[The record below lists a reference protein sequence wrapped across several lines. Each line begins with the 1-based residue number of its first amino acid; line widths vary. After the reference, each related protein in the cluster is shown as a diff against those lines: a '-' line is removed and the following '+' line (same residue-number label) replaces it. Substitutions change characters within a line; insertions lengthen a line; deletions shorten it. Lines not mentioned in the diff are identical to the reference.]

1 MRLKSIK
8 LAGFKSFVDPTTAL
22 FPTNRTAVIGPNG
35 CGKSNVIDA
44 VRWVM
49 GESSARLLRG
59 ESMAD
64 VIFNG
69 STARKPVSQASIELI
84 FDNSDVSLGGA
95 YASYNE
101 ISVRRLVNRD
111 GRSDYFL
118 NGARCRRKDIT
129 DLFLGTGLGPRSYA
143 IIEQGMI
150 SRLIEAKPEELRV
163 YLEEAAGISRYK
175 DRRRETETR
184 MRHTRENMDR
194 LQDIRQELE
203 RQLQHLEKQAQS
215 AEKYRILKDEE
226 LQIRA
231 ELLVLRWRL
240 LERERSQLEKSQND
254 MTGHIELQRVEVEEA
269 EQRLTLMAE
278 QRSILA
284 LQHQQIAEEF
294 YRLGSDVDRLQQSI
308 QHHEQRSKDLG
319 RSLLEA
325 EQECLQLQAVDGT
338 DVAEEARCKA
348 QLGALLP
355 ELAIAQERMEDIQQQ
370 VLIMDEQ
377 WQSKQKQLEHAQ
389 AQERIYRQQAE
400 VQQTRLKQL
409 EQAMKRS
416 SERLERL
423 AQEHGLMLEA
433 EPEEELLLLRDR
445 LEDIHQRQLQGEDQS
460 RLIQQHIVEAR
471 QELSVGQK
479 ALDELRTGLRQL
491 EGERASL
498 ETLQRDALAISHLQ
512 TAALTES
519 MPAVAAQLHV
529 DDPWV
534 RSVEA
539 VLGRRLQA
547 RWLEPDRWDQIPLD
561 QAKTQG
567 WVVLTEW
574 IKQQEWEEDAL
585 VHKVHPKSVHP
596 WLAGA
601 RCASSLEE
609 AMARRSE
616 LVPGA
621 FWVTADGV
629 MVGPNWQQWPDRQQ
643 PGQGV
648 LERQR
653 RLDAKVVEIEQLR
666 MLMADQEERVRIAR
680 EAVLEKEQG
689 LEDHRHQQN
698 ELSRQRALLMADH
711 SARQARREQILARRQ
726 RLDQEM
732 AEVGQH
738 RQHDEDEYRQ
748 TREALAMALESLNDY
763 GTEVEKALAERD
775 ACSLARD
782 QIRAQ
787 LSAQHMVLQNMQL
800 EERQWSTRLQ
810 GIQVTRERTN
820 TRLLASRQRLDQI
833 QQSLEEHRQLIVPG
847 AVDVQQVLQLRQAAE
862 QTMQERSD
870 AMHVLEASL
879 RQTTQARHVLQQK
892 LDERRTELA
901 TIDIRIQ
908 DAVSRQQ
915 VLLEQLREQGVQL
928 EQVLARLA
936 DDAEDTV
943 WAERLDNVQ
952 KRIARLGAINL
963 AAIEEYKAQ
972 QERKIYLDD
981 QYADL
986 EEALQTL
993 EQAIRKID
1001 RETRSLFKETFE
1013 KVNDGFKALFP
1024 KVFGGGEAWLELDG
1038 EDLLEAGVTIMARP
1052 PGKRNSTIHLLSGG
1066 EKALT
1071 ALSLVFSIFAL
1082 NPAPFCMLDEVDA
1095 PLDDANVGRFARLVE
1110 EMAEQVQ
1117 FIFITH
1123 NKIAMEMAEQLIG
1136 VTMHEPGVSRLV
1148 SVNLEEAARM
1158 AAV

>member
-8 LAGFKSFVDPTTAL
+8 LAGFKSFVDPTTAF

-69 STARKPVSQASIELI
+69 STARKPVSQASIELM
-84 FDNSDVSLGGA
+84 FDNADASLLGA
-95 YASYNE
+95 YASYSE
-101 ISVRRLVNRD
+101 ISVRRLVSRD

-175 DRRRETETR
+175 DRRRETEMR

-215 AEKYRILKDEE
+215 AGKYKALKDEE
-226 LQIRA
+226 LQVRA
-231 ELLVLRWRL
+231 ELLVLRWRI
-240 LERERSQLEKSQND
+240 LEGERCQLEQSQVEFVSQIG
-254 MTGHIELQRVEVEEA
+254 MRRIELEDA
-269 EQRLTLMAE
+269 EQRLVLMAE
-278 QRSILA
+278 QRIDLGR
-284 LQHQQIAEEF
+284 LHQDAAEEF
-294 YRLGSDVDRLQQSI
+294 YRLGSEANRLQQLLE
-308 QHHEQRSKDLG
+308 HHEQRAQDLG
-319 RSLLEA
+319 RRLSEA
-325 EQECLQLQAVDGT
+325 EQECAQLQAVDAA
-338 DVAEEARCKA
+338 DAEEEA
-348 QLGALLP
+348 ALRTQQEALAP
-355 ELAIAQERMEDIQQQ
+355 ELALTQERLQIAQQTVQSF
-370 VLIMDEQ
+370 DEK
-377 WQSKQKQLEHAQ
+377 WQSLQALLEQ
-389 AQERIYRQQAE
+389 AQTQERAFRQQAE

-416 SERLERL
+416 AERLERL
-423 AQEHGLMLEA
+423 AQEQGLMLEA
-433 EPEEELLLLRDR
+433 EPEDELILLRAR
-445 LEDIHQRQLQGEDQS
+445 LEEIQQAQLQGEAQA
-460 RLIQQHIVEAR
+460 RTLQQQILQAR
-471 QELSVGQK
+471 QQVTTEQK
-479 ALDELRTGLRQL
+479 VLDELRTRQRQY
-491 EGERASL
+491 EGERSSL
-498 ETLQRDALAISHLQ
+498 QTLQSDALQAQQSKMAQAGAI
-512 TAALTES
+512 
-519 MPAVAAQLHV
+519 MPLVAARLQ
-529 DDPWV
+529 
-534 RSVEA
+534 VEDRWMRA
-539 VLGRRLQA
+539 VEVVLGRRIKA
-547 RWLEPDRWDQIPLD
+547 CWLEAKDWDGLAED
-561 QAKTQG
+561 HAEAQG
-567 WVVLTEW
+567 WIVLTDSVSQAEP
-574 IKQQEWEEDAL
+574 EGDAL
-585 VHKVHPKSVHP
+585 ACHVQPAEVHA

-601 RCASSLEE
+601 RCAATLEE
-609 AMARRSE
+609 ARARRHE
-616 LVPGA
+616 LVPGS
-621 FWVTADGV
+621 FWVTPEGV
-629 MVGPNWQQWPDRQQ
+629 QLGPNWLEWPDRQQ

-653 RLDAKVVEIEQLR
+653 RLDALAEAVEQLR
-666 MLMADQEERVRIAR
+666 QHMSNQEEQFQMAR
-680 EAVLEKEQG
+680 EQVIEQEQR
-689 LEDHRHQQN
+689 LEDQRHQQN
-698 ELSRQRALLMADH
+698 EYSRQRALLMADH

-732 AEVGQH
+732 EEVGRH
-738 RQHDEDEYRQ
+738 RQHDEEEYRE
-748 TREALAMALESLNDY
+748 TREELAMALEALNDF
-763 GTEVEKALAERD
+763 GLQVEKARAERD
-775 ACSLARD
+775 TCSFERD
-782 QIRAQ
+782 QVRAQ
-787 LSAQHMVLQNMQL
+787 LAGQHALLQKLQL
-800 EERQWSTRLQ
+800 EERQLITRLQ
-810 GIQVTRERTN
+810 GSQATRERTRA
-820 TRLLASRQRLDQI
+820 RLQASSQRLEQVHA
-833 QQSLEEHRQLIVPG
+833 QVQEHRLMVLPG
-847 AVDVQQVLQLRQAAE
+847 TADVQQILELRQVAE
-862 QTMQERSD
+862 RTMQDRAD
-870 AMHVLEASL
+870 ALHALEASQ
-879 RQTTQARHVLQQK
+879 RQTEQVRHALQQK
-892 LDERRTELA
+892 LDEERTGQVAVQVRL
-901 TIDIRIQ
+901 Q
-908 DAVSRQQ
+908 DAISRQQ
-915 VLLEQLREQGVQL
+915 ALLEQLREQGVAH
-928 EQVLARLA
+928 EQVAAQL
-936 DDAEDTV
+936 AEDALDAV
-943 WAERLDNVQ
+943 WADRLEKIQ
-952 KRIARLGAINL
+952 QRIARLGAINL
-963 AAIEEYKAQ
+963 AAIEEYQTQ
-972 QERKIYLDD
+972 QERKLYLDA

-1001 RETRSLFKETFE
+1001 RETRALFKETFE
-1013 KVNDGFKALFP
+1013 KVNAGFKALFP
-1024 KVFGGGEAWLELDG
+1024 KVFGGGEAWLELNGD
-1038 EDLLEAGVTIMARP
+1038 DLLEAGVTIMARP

-1110 EMAEQVQ
+1110 EMAQQVQ